1 MTPFLLERGGVLYF
15 YRALERGLRMKCP
28 HCLDSYHG
36 SKSAYGLG
44 KDAEFDWH
52 IYWESC
58 PSCGKYIITL
68 EKKSTAGGVIL
79 RDSILA
85 YPKSI
90 ARASVSK
97 DVPDEFAQDY
107 KEACLVISDS
117 PKASAALSRRCLQN
131 LLRDKAGVKTSNLNK
146 EIGDVLASKQ
156 LPSYLAEGIDAVR
169 NIGNFAAHPIK
180 STSTGEIVA
189 VEPGEAEWL
198 LDLLEGLFD
207 FYFAQ
212 PAELKRKKEALNK
225 KLADA
230 GKPSMK

>member
-1 MTPFLLERGGVLYF
+1 
-15 YRALERGLRMKCP
+15 MKCP
-28 HCLDSYHG
+28 HCLDSYHE
-36 SKSAYGLG
+36 SKSGYHLG
-44 KDAEFDWH
+44 QDVEFDWH

-68 EKKSTAGGVIL
+68 EKKSTAGVVIL
-79 RDSILA
+79 RDLILA
-85 YPKSI
+85 YPKGI
-90 ARASVSK
+90 ARAPVSK

-131 LLRDKAGVKTSNLNK
+131 LFREKAGVKASNLNK
-146 EIGDVLASKQ
+146 EIDDVLTSKQ
-156 LPSYLAEGIDAVR
+156 LPSHLAEGIDAVR

-180 STSTGEIVA
+180 STSTGEIVD

-230 GKPSMK
+230 GKPVMK